1 MRLLGIAVV
10 VVTEDD
16 PGCLPELSCLLA
28 FLLIDSQEQLC
39 CFLIFFFV
47 AKINIPVLAA
57 ETKWASAW
65 RTSVTW

>member
-39 CFLIFFFV
+39 CFLIFFLLQ
-47 AKINIPVLAA
+47 K
-57 ETKWASAW
+57 
-65 RTSVTW
+65 

>member
-1 MRLLGIAVV
+1 MGIAVV

-39 CFLIFFFV
+39 CFFIF
-47 AKINIPVLAA
+47 ATKKISIPVLAA

-65 RTSVTW
+65 RTSVAW